1 MEVTLVHRSVYA
13 IPSNQRVGCI
23 VYDGAADMQL
33 WPGPGPDLELTE
45 HYGDDLQRA
54 LDTEL
59 RQVEG
64 RLLSIPS
71 VVRVHPGRLHCNFL
85 AWVASRPPE
94 PGTERAPAPGDE
106 LIRQAVVEALR
117 FAAQR
122 GVERIAFSALGAG
135 PGELPRAERL
145 ALVVRAA
152 HAYQDECTKAGRAP
166 VVEEVLVCESG
177 PAFREARQRVA
188 HLARAEEREARVA
201 AAPKPTPKKSTSSS
215 PSGGRGRVASPV
227 KHRAPALTPE
237 EIARVKGSGERYDM
251 RRVYGEGDFFVHPK
265 FGVGKVVSVPEP
277 QQMSC
282 VFEDGSERKLVHARG

>member
-13 IPSNQRVGCI
+13 LPSNQRVGCI

-45 HYGDDLQRA
+45 HYGDTLQRS

-64 RLLSIPS
+64 RLLPIPT

-85 AWVASRPPE
+85 AWVATRPPE
-94 PGTERAPAPGDE
+94 PGTDRAAAPAAE
-106 LIRQAVVEALR
+106 VLQQAVLEALR
-117 FAAQR
+117 FAALR
-122 GVERIAFSALGAG
+122 SVERIAFPALGGG

-145 ALVVRAA
+145 ALIVRAA
-152 HAYQDECTKAGRAP
+152 HTYQDECTKAGRAP

-177 PAFREARQRVA
+177 PAFREAKQKVA
-188 HLARAEEREARVA
+188 HLARAEEREARAA
-201 AAPKPTPKKSTSSS
+201 AAPPKPAAKKSS
-215 PSGGRGRVASPV
+215 SGGSSRSRTASPV

-237 EIARVKGSGERYDM
+237 EISRVKGSGERYDM
-251 RRVYGEGDFFVHPK
+251 RRTYGEGDFFVHPK

-277 QQMSC
+277 NQMSC
-282 VFEDGSERKLVHARG
+282 VFEDGSERKLVHARS